1 MLGQANKVGGEQ
13 SNREL
18 EGPSLPATG
27 GPVPTE
33 ASAAAGPAATVQRHR
48 LGVLRHRHYRN
59 IFVSSFISNVGG
71 WMEMV
76 GIQMIVAK
84 ATGSLTMLG
93 YFAAAQL
100 LPILFLGIF
109 GGLVADRVNR
119 KKLLVF
125 TQAMLMLIAVG
136 VAAAAYWSSV
146 LPSFPFVARMSG
158 HELVPGA
165 TDATGLVVAMFL
177 LSLMQG
183 TVMAFNIPAWQVL
196 TPRLVPRAELTNAI
210 TLQGIQFNLARVLG
224 PGIAGWVSGAF
235 GATPLFVANA
245 VTFLGVLIAVSTTP
259 DAPAVRRGDAPIR
272 PQIRAAAEQY
282 LPRLRLVAF
291 ARGVVRAMVGNAPRE
306 LREAAA
312 FIFRQKGPLC
322 VFLAMV
328 MMSLL
333 AAPLMRM
340 LPLYV
345 IDVFGVKDAA
355 ADTTTGNLISVL
367 GIGAVLGGL
376 LLKYVP
382 AWYPKH
388 HFIPAA
394 ITGAG
399 LSITIFGLT
408 GTVLTGYLAMFVVG
422 LFWIWGFN
430 PAWAAMQNLVTDE
443 MRGRVLAIANVAV
456 FGVTA
461 LGNIG
466 AGWLGEG
473 VQALARSGRLGDW
486 AAVHATEV
494 GTHSAVVGLSLVLF
508 CAGLVMLIWRVPEV
522 DGLKPGHP
530 EYGPRR
536 SLIGG
541 LTARMHL
548 EHYRQSQGRCIRCG
562 HELRGAVSGECPEC
576 GTAISR
582 APLAWEPETHAGA
595 K

>member
-1 MLGQANKVGGEQ
+1 MLGQANKVGEEAGPEAGALMEGEAAA
-13 SNREL
+13 SK
-18 EGPSLPATG
+18 PA
-27 GPVPTE
+27 
-33 ASAAAGPAATVQRHR
+33 ASAVGRASERPHR
-48 LGVLRHRHYRN
+48 LGVLRHKHYRN
-59 IFVSSFISNVGG
+59 IFVASFISNIGG

-100 LPILFLGIF
+100 LPILFLGIL
-109 GGLVADRVNR
+109 GGLLADRVNR

-125 TQAMLMLIAVG
+125 TQAMLMLIAAG
-136 VAAAAYWSSV
+136 VAAAAYWSSE

-158 HELVPGA
+158 HELAPGA

-196 TPRLVPRAELTNAI
+196 TPRLVPREELTKAI
-210 TLQGIQFNLARVLG
+210 TLQGIQFNLARVIG
-224 PGIAGWVSGAF
+224 PGIAGWVSGIF
-235 GATPLFVANA
+235 GATPLFMVNA
-245 VTFLGVLIAVSTTP
+245 VTFLGVLIAVTTTP
-259 DAPAVRRGDAPIR
+259 AAPAPRRSEAPVWPEIQGAAGR
-272 PQIRAAAEQY
+272 YLRKLRLIAFVRAA
-282 LPRLRLVAF
+282 
-291 ARGVVRAMVGNAPRE
+291 VRAMLGSAARE

-345 IDVFGVKDAA
+345 IDVFGMKDAA

-382 AWYPKH
+382 VWYPKH
-388 HFIPAA
+388 HFIPVA

-408 GTVLTGYLAMFVVG
+408 GTVFTGYLAMFVVG

-473 VQALARSGRLGDW
+473 VQALARTGRLGGW
-486 AAVHATEV
+486 AAAHATEV
-494 GTHSAVVGLSLVLF
+494 GTHTAVVGLSAVLF

-522 DGLKPGHP
+522 DGLRPGHP

-541 LTARMHL
+541 ITARAHL
-548 EHYRQSQGRCIRCG
+548 EQYRQSQGRCRRCG
-562 HELRGAVSGECPEC
+562 HDLRGAGGKCPEC
-576 GTAISR
+576 GLAVGGTS
-582 APLAWEPETHAGA
+582 PAWEPETHAGA